1 MIPCPRHRA
10 LPAPARRVRVRP
22 VHVLRVRVLQVRALR
37 VPVLRPTG
45 LPPRAHPLIR
55 ADLPGAHPPAGAAA
69 RLSGAAVRPRPLLRP

>member
-22 VHVLRVRVLQVRALR
+22 VHVLRVRVLR
-37 VPVLRPTG
+37 VHVLRPTG
-45 LPPRAHPLIR
+45 LHPRARPLIR